1 MAGACTH
8 LLCELIGGDCS
19 IAINRSGG
27 CHSSLWTKTVAPE
40 VFDEVRALLAAI
52 DPSARTDA
60 GHAAAVRLAQI
71 VRAEA
76 LEQRNLLTHAR
87 EDDPQLA
94 DVLAPLLVRRDQ
106 VKPVRR

>member
-19 IAINRSGG
+19 IAINRSRG
-27 CHSSLWTKTVAPE
+27 CHPSLWTKTVAPQ
-40 VFDEVRALLAAI
+40 VFDEVRVLLAAI
-52 DPSARTDA
+52 DATDP

-76 LEQRNLLTHAR
+76 LEERNLLALAR
-87 EDDPQLA
+87 EDDPALA
-94 DVLAPLLVRRDQ
+94 ELLAPLVVRRDR
-106 VKPVRR
+106 PTRGS